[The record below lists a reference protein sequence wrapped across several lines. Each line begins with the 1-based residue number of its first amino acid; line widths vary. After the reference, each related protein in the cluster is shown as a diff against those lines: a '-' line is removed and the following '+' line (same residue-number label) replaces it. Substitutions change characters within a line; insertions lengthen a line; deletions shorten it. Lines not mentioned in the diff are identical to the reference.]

1 MKTTT
6 FTSALVIACLLGT
19 ASVQAQHNENGRGG
33 GARGNAYGHDKGS
46 RGNQGGNGSVQSNR
60 GGGQSNKGQGN
71 AYGQSNNR
79 GQGNAYGHDK
89 NRGQGN
95 AHGYDK
101 NVNVRQN
108 NQYNKTVNVN
118 HTTVVNNRPVYRDNG
133 RGARRNVVVTRPH
146 RVHTINRIDNSYTRY
161 RHGGYD
167 YSYRDGHYYRH
178 GGGVYT
184 RCGAPYG
191 LRIRVIPTHY
201 NRIVIGAVPYFYFG
215 GIFYRQYEREYEVVQ
230 PPVGAIV
237 PELPEY
243 GVSEVTIN
251 GEIYYEFDN
260 VLYKPVVT
268 RNGVQYRVV
277 GNMDV
282 NN

>member
-6 FTSALVIACLLGT
+6 FTTAILIAGLLGT
-19 ASVQAQHNENGRGG
+19 ASLQAQQNDNRRGG
-33 GARGNAYGHDKGS
+33 GSQRNAQGQGS
-46 RGNQGGNGSVQSNR
+46 RGNQGGNAAVQSNR
-60 GGGQSNKGQGN
+60 GGGNAYGQSNRGQGQGN
-71 AYGQSNNR
+71 AYGQKK
-79 GQGNAYGHDK
+79 QVH
-89 NRGQGN
+89 
-95 AHGYDK
+95 
-101 NVNVRQN
+101 VNKQVN
-108 NQYNKTVNVN
+108 NKTVNVN

-133 RGARRNVVVTRPH
+133 RGARRNVVVTRPQ
-146 RVHTINRIDNSYTRY
+146 RVHTINRIDNTYTRY

-215 GIFYRQYEREYEVVQ
+215 GIFYRQYESEYEVVQ

-251 GEIYYEFDN
+251 GEIYYEYDN
-260 VLYKPVVT
+260 MLYKPVVT
-268 RNGVQYRVV
+268 RDGVQYRVV